1 MDKVY
6 VMFLNLTTAFYYRF
20 ANIRDY
26 FSNQD
31 FYLGSQTT
39 PTGSDGN
46 SNRETFY
53 SMLNGSMG
61 SIDNLSL

>member
-1 MDKVY
+1 MDNVY
-6 VMFLNLTTAFYYRF
+6 AMLLNLTTAFYSRF
-20 ANIRDY
+20 TNIRDY

-31 FYLGSQTT
+31 LYLGSTTT
-39 PTGSDGN
+39 PTGNDGI

-53 SMLNGSMG
+53 SLLNGSMG